1 MVEVKV
7 STVEIIRVAT
17 ISHDVQ
23 TCWDEDVNGNADS
36 RQQQRSCHTGPAS
49 NDLEEQID
57 HDLGWHLDG
66 RVDEVCEKHVQ
77 AEPGDVQADAI
88 VGGGDSKP
96 TQTREGGGSEKQG
109 GEVEKRRRGKKEVKV
124 EQKGREVQK
133 EGKVGREGEDMFFP
147 AVQKINSGLK

>member
-1 MVEVKV
+1 MVEIKV

-36 RQQQRSCHTGPAS
+36 RQQQRSRQTGPPS

-96 TQTREGGGSEKQG
+96 AQTREGGVVGETSKG
-109 GEVEKRRRGKKEVKV
+109 GEEEERKKRR
-124 EQKGREVQK
+124 
-133 EGKVGREGEDMFFP
+133 
-147 AVQKINSGLK
+147 